1 MRAEIY
7 LIEDHPLMQ
16 RMTCEFINRMA
27 DLHVCGIAATA
38 KEALDQLLTTHVDL
52 ALVDVSLPDMDGIQL
67 VSELQRQQPAL
78 YCLMLSGHQEE
89 SYVKRALAVGARG
102 YIAKG
107 NPLELIE
114 AIRRALQGEIYM
126 SESLRTAHLAS
137 VT

>member
-89 SYVKRALAVGARG
+89 SYVKRALAHVATLPR
-102 YIAKG
+102 
-107 NPLELIE
+107 
-114 AIRRALQGEIYM
+114 AILWN
-126 SESLRTAHLAS
+126 
-137 VT
+137 